1 VISAAPASVT
11 LDAAFDMSWGV
22 LLTADRT
29 PDEPREP
36 GNGPV
41 DAGRLWAGGIA
52 TAVVAGLIAVVGIV
66 MARGIFHVA
75 VLAPKGSGTWGNA
88 NTATYAAAAFG
99 VGLLATGLIH
109 LLLLSTPAPF
119 TFFGWIM
126 GLCVLAAVV
135 APFGTDADLAPKV
148 STAII
153 NAAIGIAI
161 WSLTVSSARRS
172 LRVQPRVEEDF

>member
-1 VISAAPASVT
+1 MLLAA
-11 LDAAFDMSWGV
+11 DW
-22 LLTADRT
+22 T
-29 PDEPREP
+29 PDERRETSD
-36 GNGPV
+36 GPV

-52 TAVVAGLIAVVGIV
+52 TAVVAGLMAIVGIV
-66 MARGIFHVA
+66 IARGIFHVA

-109 LLLLSTPAPF
+109 LLLLATPAPF

-126 GLCVLAAVV
+126 GLSVLAAVL
-135 APFGTDADLAPKV
+135 APFGTDADLGPKV
-148 STAII
+148 TTAII

-172 LRVQPRVEEDF
+172 VRGRALDDRSDDY

>member
-1 VISAAPASVT
+1 MISAAAAEVT
-11 LDAAFDMSWGV
+11 LDTAVDMSRGV

-29 PDEPREP
+29 PAEGRGTSNILEL
-36 GNGPV
+36 
-41 DAGRLWAGGIA
+41 DARRLWAGGVA
-52 TAVVAGLIAVVGIV
+52 TAVVAGLIAIVGIV
-66 MARGIFHVA
+66 IARGIFHVA

-99 VGLLATGLIH
+99 VGLVATALIH

-126 GLCVLAAVV
+126 GLCTLAAVV
-135 APFGTDADLAPKV
+135 APFATDADLAPKI

-153 NAAIGIAI
+153 NAIIGIAI
-161 WSLTVSSARRS
+161 WNLTASSGHRS
-172 LRVQPRVEEDF
+172 LSPPPEGAE